1 VNDLIEAIH
10 YQSTSPAAGSK
21 TINYALTDAE
31 LETVNQSLALT
42 ITSSSNII
50 TGTNDDDF
58 LVGTSGDDLIQPLDA
73 TPEVG
78 DTIVASGGNDEIDF
92 AGSVDGFYNV
102 NYHTLGVGIDAT
114 IGVTTASLIKSGIG
128 TDTWSNVDQI
138 NGNAGGVTL
147 RTSSQNDTFN
157 VDTTGLEW
165 LALRV
170 GGGTDTITRT
180 GTGTLRVDL
189 RGYNGVTVDA
199 TTNTATE
206 IGGSSTTTVT
216 GFVNEWRGS
225 AGDDTFLGSGSNER
239 FITQGGVNVIDGG
252 GSGVDTDLLRYDRF
266 FVDQGGGSTN
276 ILVQMNGV
284 NSGTVTGTW
293 FGQFFTDTFTDIEQ
307 IRGSQVGVTQFVGAS
322 GNDEFYG
329 VGGANYFEGNGGDD
343 LFVAGG
349 DANIFAFEFDPGG
362 FGTDTIRNF
371 VVGRDLIDAI
381 EQGPPGTYTITYDGV
396 SGNSTV
402 VTAGGTIIIEGVDI
416 TGVPL
421 GDIFVENENMS
432 ATGGDDNLS
441 GTSQNDKID
450 GEAGNDTINGND
462 GNDILL
468 SGGATLDFNGF
479 DVLRGGAGDDVLVS
493 QGGASLLRGEQG
505 NDILIATDEFS
516 DGYWDWVRADY
527 SNSPAGIIANLT
539 SGTPTSGPGGTP
551 PSGIPGPMQVADGW
565 GTVDTISGIHLLR
578 DSNNDDFIYVDD
590 SYVNNFGNF
599 FEARLSGGNDF
610 VDFTGMT
617 GTARIS
623 WQNAEDG
630 VIVSIDNDGNGTATD
645 NNSNPANNTT
655 DEIGTDTFIGANYVR
670 GSNYADV
677 FNGSDNNDR
686 FRGSAGDDTING
698 GFGNDRIDHSDSPNG
713 IDVDL
718 ALGSNQVI
726 DDGFGTT
733 DTLTSIESVG
743 GSEWAD
749 TIRGDGNDNV
759 LSGGHGDDLLE
770 GRGGDD
776 QLYDGNDAGGL
787 LGGDD
792 TLIGGTGNDFMRGGD
807 GADTYVFA
815 SGDGNDTIDDFNF
828 ADGDRIDITA
838 YGFASTAE
846 FTIDT
851 TSNPG
856 NTIIDFNGTDTVTL
870 NGVDL
875 TAIGNVNDAFIFST
889 SGPSFIQNWAF
900 AADLSQPA
908 DSVTD
913 TSIRWTNVDGTI
925 TELFG
930 SGFAPDVNGDPTG
943 GNVEGMRRFDTDGTT
958 LLEEYDL
965 GTPSSVALLDLIGVI
980 QDADTLLT
988 ELRTPAWGLD
998 SVGDVI
1004 EVNEVSPTQ
1013 IDLGFANGQTLR
1025 IIGTSLDLQS
1035 DTVSGF
1041 GTINQIQLI
1050 DSDGSTVVADTVTN
1064 LGAGLGIDTATLI
1077 GIFNAGAF
1085 EEITLYGANG
1095 SVQSTG
1101 TGAGIGFGGIEY
1113 WLLEGQTTF
1122 TRTSA
1127 FTEGVSVV
1135 QGFGDNNTIIDNSP
1149 GAITVNVTY
1158 FNSPT
1163 AVTATLDTDLL
1174 SAPVTGTVARGDG
1187 SGGSITDTI
1196 TGVREPDGSIFGD
1209 VIIGTDDRDSIGGGE
1224 GDDTITLNGGNDDVI
1239 WSPGEG
1245 ADTITD
1251 FQGGAGESDRVVLQE
1266 VFQVYNI
1273 ESLLR
1278 FADDS
1283 SNVIGGASND
1293 TVFDFGGGESITLAD
1308 VTLAN
1313 LVEDDFF
1320 IDNSAVIEGTDGDD
1334 VLQGN
1339 DGNNVILTKEATP
1352 GFGDVVIVSGGDDI
1366 IDFAGAINGFYNL
1379 DYTPVGPG
1387 SLTVN
1392 FGTGAD
1398 STVGTIVKDTFG
1410 TDTLYN
1416 LDEPGGDGG
1425 IFLGS
1430 GSGDDTFNLNM
1441 TDIDF
1446 LAVRVGGGD
1455 DTITRTAG
1463 TGFLRVDVRS
1473 SGYDGGATID
1483 ANLTTGTVVETGD
1496 PTGPSVDVSG
1506 FVNEWRLTRQNDV
1519 FTGTSSGE
1527 RIITERGDDTV
1538 NAGGGIDTVRYDRGG
1553 VVDVNVTTTAL
1564 NTHTVTGTW
1573 DGQSFTDTL
1582 NDVEIIR
1589 GANSGIDTFNGSS
1602 NAETFDGRGGS
1613 NIFIGGGGNDVLK
1626 AGGNF
1631 NLFVFDTTTA
1641 GTAIIENFDADRG
1654 DLIDLTGY
1662 GLGSTP
1668 VRTFVPNADPSLAYT
1683 SLTFGSYEIRIMG
1696 QDLTDGQFDQLFI
1709 IGGVNFEIG
1718 TSFDDNFTGA
1728 GTTGTDYYLPGT
1740 NDEQTFFGDNIY
1752 ATSGDDFINFT
1763 GGTDGF
1769 YNLFY
1774 NSLDGGAAVPIT
1786 VTINPGDIDGTI
1798 EKGVSGANGTDT
1810 LLNIDQIGNGLW
1822 VRASS
1827 QDDVFNVDTTEV
1839 GFFIAR
1845 VGGGNDDVNVSGTGA
1860 LRVDLREY
1868 NAAGVDGVIVDANQT
1883 TNTAVAVNAGSTW
1896 NVDVTGFVSQWRGS
1910 SQNDSFLGTSGD
1922 EVFRAEGGDDVIR
1935 GAGGNDFL
1943 QGDGGADR
1951 FVFVAGDGNDT
1962 IGDFNFADGDRID
1975 VVAYGFSSSGD
1986 FDDGFFDGTNTILN
2000 FNGIDTVTVRNVD
2013 LTALTN
2019 PDDAFIFT

>member
-1 VNDLIEAIH
+1 VLVANLDGTRFGGGSLVVSVAGATADDNLQVVPGGFITVSGNQVFRAGVLFGEIVSDGSSGSDLVINFLGSQASETLVNDLIEAIH

-42 ITSSSNII
+42 ITGTQAPTITGLATTLSANTVEVGAGIQLDDSVIVANLDGTRFGGGSLVVSVAGATADDNLQVVPGGFITVSGNQVFRAGVLFGEIVSDGSSGSDLVINFLGSQASETLVNDLIESIHYQSTSPAAGSKTINYALTDAELETVNQSLALTITGSGPNII
-50 TGTNDDDF
+50 N
-58 LVGTSGDDLIQPLDA
+58 GTSGDDDLTGLGTAGNDQYLP
-73 TPEVG
+73 G
-78 DTIVASGGNDEIDF
+78 DNTVADEIAASGGDDEIDF
-92 AGSVDGFYNV
+92 VGASPSANYDLYYNSVGALDV
-102 NYHTLGVGIDAT
+102 TLGAT
-114 IGVTTASLIKSGIG
+114 SGTILKSAGG
-128 TDTWSNVDQI
+128 TDTLTNI
-138 NGNAGGVTL
+138 NLIGDTDGSGFGSLFLLA
-147 RTSSQNDTFN
+147 SSGADTFN
-157 VDTTGLEW
+157 INTDGASFVN
-165 LALRV
+165 LRV
-170 GGGTDTITRT
+170 GGGADEVTTS
-180 GTGTLRVDL
+180 GSGALRLDFRDYAAVNINL
-189 RGYNGVTVDA
+189 SGA
-199 TTNTATE
+199 SPAIAE
-206 IGGSSTTTVT
+206 IGGASSSVNVVSGTI
-216 GFVNEWRGS
+216 GQWRLSDGNDIFVGS
-225 AGDDTFLGSGSNER
+225 AGRDII
-239 FITQGGVNVIDGG
+239 ITEQGNDQVDGAG
-252 GSGVDTDLLRYDRF
+252 GDNDLVRYDR
-266 FVDQGGGSTN
+266 GGVGAITV
-276 ILVQMNGV
+276 LY
-284 NSGTVTGTW
+284 SGNTATVTGTW
-293 FGQFFTDTFTDIEQ
+293 DGFAFTDSLTSIEQ
-307 IRGSQVGVTQFVGAS
+307 IRGSAFDDDMTGDTGDEVFDGRS
-322 GNDEFYG
+322 GNDDLD
-329 VGGANYFEGNGGDD
+329 GG
-343 LFVAGG
+343 
-349 DANIFAFEFDPGG
+349 
-362 FGTDTIRNF
+362 
-371 VVGRDLIDAI
+371 
-381 EQGPPGTYTITYDGV
+381 
-396 SGNSTV
+396 
-402 VTAGGTIIIEGVDI
+402 
-416 TGVPL
+416 
-421 GDIFVENENMS
+421 
-432 ATGGDDNLS
+432 
-441 GTSQNDKID
+441 
-450 GEAGNDTINGND
+450 AGNDFLRGND
-462 GNDILL
+462 GNDTLT
-468 SGGATLDFNGF
+468 GGVGEDQMQGDTGADTFVFNPGDSTGTSVGGDRILDFNF
-479 DVLRGGAGDDVLVS
+479 
-493 QGGASLLRGEQG
+493 GE
-505 NDILIATDEFS
+505 
-516 DGYWDWVRADY
+516 
-527 SNSPAGIIANLT
+527 
-539 SGTPTSGPGGTP
+539 
-551 PSGIPGPMQVADGW
+551 
-565 GTVDTISGIHLLR
+565 
-578 DSNNDDFIYVDD
+578 
-590 SYVNNFGNF
+590 
-599 FEARLSGGNDF
+599 
-610 VDFTGMT
+610 
-617 GTARIS
+617 
-623 WQNAEDG
+623 
-630 VIVSIDNDGNGTATD
+630 
-645 NNSNPANNTT
+645 
-655 DEIGTDTFIGANYVR
+655 
-670 GSNYADV
+670 
-677 FNGSDNNDR
+677 
-686 FRGSAGDDTING
+686 
-698 GFGNDRIDHSDSPNG
+698 
-713 IDVDL
+713 
-718 ALGSNQVI
+718 
-726 DDGFGTT
+726 
-733 DTLTSIESVG
+733 
-743 GSEWAD
+743 
-749 TIRGDGNDNV
+749 
-759 LSGGHGDDLLE
+759 
-770 GRGGDD
+770 
-776 QLYDGNDAGGL
+776 
-787 LGGDD
+787 
-792 TLIGGTGNDFMRGGD
+792 
-807 GADTYVFA
+807 
-815 SGDGNDTIDDFNF
+815 
-828 ADGDRIDITA
+828 GDRIDISG
-838 YGFASTAE
+838 YASS
-846 FTIDT
+846 IQST
-851 TSNPG
+851 TDFVQFSYDGINN
-856 NTIIDFNGTDTVTL
+856 NTIIEVTTGEQIL
-870 NGVDL
+870 VLGQDITGL
-875 TAIGNVNDAFIFST
+875 GDSAFIFPF
-889 SGPSFIQNWAF
+889 SGPPFIQNWAF

-913 TSIRWTNVDGTI
+913 TSIRWANVDGTI

-1064 LGAGLGIDTATLI
+1064 LGSGLGIDTATLI

-1095 SVQSTG
+1095 SIQSTG

-1352 GFGDVVIVSGGDDI
+1352 GFGDVVIASGGDDI

-1379 DYTPVGPG
+1379 DYTPVGMG

-1613 NIFIGGGGNDVLK
+1613 NIFIGGGGDDVLK

-1709 IGGVNFEIG
+1709 TGGVNFEIG

-1910 SQNDSFLGTSGD
+1910 SQNDSFLGTSGG

-1962 IGDFNFADGDRID
+1962 IARFQFRRRRPYRCGCLWLLVFR
-1975 VVAYGFSSSGD
+1975 
-1986 FDDGFFDGTNTILN
+1986 
-2000 FNGIDTVTVRNVD
+2000 
-2013 LTALTN
+2013 
-2019 PDDAFIFT
+2019 